1 MPLPTLTGM
10 LRMPRARI
18 GVRLTV
24 AGLGLTVVASCGGS
38 APSSG
43 DDTPGAPAASP
54 SASPTG
60 STRGA
65 ATGQTLTVTVTGKQV
80 TPAPATVD
88 LAVGET
94 LTLTVTSDHDDQL
107 HAHGFEI
114 ERDVKA
120 GVPTTVVLKGAEP
133 GLYDVEMHHPELK
146 LLSVAVR

>member
-1 MPLPTLTGM
+1 M
-10 LRMPRARI
+10 LRLPRART
-18 GVRLTV
+18 GLRLTV
-24 AGLGLTVVASCGGS
+24 AALGLAVVAACGGS
-38 APSSG
+38 TPSSDSG
-43 DDTPGAPAASP
+43 TPPASASTSP
-54 SASPTG
+54 STGASAG
-60 STRGA
+60 
-65 ATGQTLTVTVTGKQV
+65 ATGRTLTVTVTGKQV
-80 TPAPATVD
+80 TPPPATVD
-88 LAVGET
+88 LAVGKT

>member
-1 MPLPTLTGM
+1 M
-10 LRMPRARI
+10 LRLPRART
-18 GVRLTV
+18 VVHLTV
-24 AGLGLTVVASCGGS
+24 AALGLAVVAACGGS
-38 APSSG
+38 TPLSG
-43 DDTPGAPAASP
+43 SGTPGTSESTAASGG
-54 SASPTG
+54 ASGT
-60 STRGA
+60 
-65 ATGQTLTVTVTGKQV
+65 ATGRTLTVTVTGKQV